1 MIYLITGS
9 CYLLT
14 SFMRFV
20 HCPSPASD
28 NHHMFCIYALA
39 GLCLVAQSGPTLC
52 HPMDYSL
59 STFSVHGNSPVKNIA
74 MGCHSLLQ
82 RSFPIQG
89 SNRFP
94 ALQVGSLPSEAPGKP
109 IYVFS
114 VVFNFSLN
122 FINKWKRM
130 VSVFLWLISLRAHC
144 PQGPSMLPQWQ
155 DTLLFL
161 RLNIIALVGKIP
173 WRRERVPTPGFWP
186 GEFHGLHSPWGREE
200 SDTTEWLSLS
210 HYSSV
215 FTSSVYLYIPWRTLP
230 YFGYCK

>member
-130 VSVFLWLISLRAHC
+130 VSVFLWLISLNTTFSRGAHLAAIWFLTMAYL
-144 PQGPSMLPQWQ
+144 SWQ
-155 DTLLFL
+155 NKRGETKN
-161 RLNIIALVGKIP
+161 RLDVKL
-173 WRRERVPTPGFWP
+173 
-186 GEFHGLHSPWGREE
+186 
-200 SDTTEWLSLS
+200 
-210 HYSSV
+210 
-215 FTSSVYLYIPWRTLP
+215 
-230 YFGYCK
+230 